1 MAHAYTPG
9 LKVLHHTKVEKNRRL
24 PIKGKITKQVGD
36 ILKPEDVVATTDLP
50 GNVQMLKIAN
60 LLNIGPADVPD
71 VMLVKEGDKVEK
83 GQMIAETEGLFGF
96 FKSDVKSPIDGT
108 VEAISDVTGQIVM
121 REAPI
126 PVEVDAYMSGTVKEI
141 IPDEGVIVE
150 ADAAFI
156 QGIFGIGG
164 ESRGT
169 MEILVDNREQE
180 LTTDLLNESHKGKIV
195 VGGSFVSLET
205 YKKALSLQI
214 AGIVVGGF
222 NYYDLEEILGYT
234 LGVAITGSEDL
245 VTSLIVTEGFGNIR
259 MGSRTFDLLNKE
271 NGKFV
276 SINGATQIR
285 AGVIRPEIVIPLQK
299 SEIPETS
306 VYQSDDRG
314 IGEGSLVR
322 IIRAPYFGKMGEVL
336 SLPPE
341 LQQMESETMVRVA
354 EVKIDSGILNIPR
367 ANLEMVETD

>member
-9 LKVLHHTKVEKNRRL
+9 LKVLHHAKVEKNRRL

-36 ILKPEDVVATTDLP
+36 LLKPDDVVATTDLP
-50 GNVQMLKIAN
+50 GNVQMLKVAN
-60 LLNIGPADVPD
+60 VLNIGPADVPD

-108 VEAISDVTGQIVM
+108 VESISDVTGQVVM

-150 ADAAFI
+150 TDAAFI

-169 MEILVDNREQE
+169 MKILVDNREQE
-180 LTTDLLNESHKGKIV
+180 LTIDLLNESHKGKIV
-195 VGGSFVSLET
+195 VGGSFVNLET

-314 IGEGSLVR
+314 ISKGSLVR
-322 IIRAPYFGKMGEVL
+322 IIRAPYFGKMGEVV

-354 EVKIDSGILNIPR
+354 EVRIDSGILNIPR